1 MTSKPQDGEMPD
13 ECRKEFE
20 DWFSNSD
27 LDCPSLQKSSRCN
40 GDYRLI
46 QTQTAWNVWQGC
58 WNNRTSSIAEG
69 LKEIRDAL
77 DFYAQSGN
85 YQTTWDDR
93 SCGCCTDINDPAV
106 TTDEGKKATAA
117 LALIDSMIKEAGRE

>member
-1 MTSKPQDGEMPD
+1 MTTPPKPQDGEMPD
-13 ECRKEFE
+13 DCRKEFE

-69 LKEIRDAL
+69 LKEKMDRGQFTYLGGEYVFCMKPDDARDL
-77 DFYAQSGN
+77 
-85 YQTTWDDR
+85 
-93 SCGCCTDINDPAV
+93 
-106 TTDEGKKATAA
+106 KA
-117 LALIDSMIKEAGRE
+117 LADSMIKEAGRDGV

>member
-1 MTSKPQDGEMPD
+1 MTATTPPKPQDGEMPD
-13 ECRKEFE
+13 DCRKEFE

-69 LKEIRDAL
+69 LANTR
-77 DFYAQSGN
+77 
-85 YQTTWDDR
+85 T
-93 SCGCCTDINDPAV
+93 
-106 TTDEGKKATAA
+106 A
-117 LALIDSMIKEAGRE
+117 LALHHSMILAGEQPTETSERLFYTALSDMDSMIKEAGRDVV